1 MKNSFN
7 ATDIFLLFIVLFVC
21 STYIDIDKP
30 VKKSKLI
37 ESDYRLFQGTPAW
50 PMARA
55 AHFGD
60 LKSVEAILNE
70 NPELSN
76 IQDSV
81 YGNTV
86 LMLSIIHRDKK
97 LFKLLLD
104 HGANV
109 NIHNTKKG
117 NGASPITLACSYPKD
132 DCYFVR
138 ELIEHGADVND
149 TTHSYPYASVSPL
162 FNATSWGNLKTI
174 KYLISQ
180 GADINYR
187 NRFGDT
193 PLGNSLSSN
202 EYEAALVLLINGA
215 DFISPIY
222 YTIDNKGKNTIPV
235 SIGTS
240 LRNATVTLNSNKHK
254 KKRKVIEFLRSRG
267 YDYDT
272 VPIPEHILER
282 IKQKYPDSW
291 EDYIQKY

>member
-37 ESDYRLFQGTPAW
+37 ESDYRLFQGTPTW

-104 HGANV
+104 HRANV
-109 NIHNTKKG
+109 NIHNTIKQTG
-117 NGASPITLACSYPKD
+117 DSPITLACSYPKD
-132 DCYFVR
+132 DCYFIR
-138 ELIEHGADVND
+138 ELIEHGANVND
-149 TTHSYPYASVSPL
+149 TTHCYPYASVSPL
-162 FNATSWGNLKTI
+162 LKAASEGNIKMV
-174 KYLISQ
+174 KYLLSQ

-193 PLGNSLSSN
+193 PLGYSLISSN
-202 EYEAALVLLINGA
+202 YNTTLVLLGNGA
-215 DFISPIY
+215 DFFNPPF
-222 YTIDNKGKNTIPV
+222 YTVDKKGNKTIPL
-235 SIGTS
+235 SIGTL
-240 LRNATVTLNSNKHK
+240 LRIDTVTLNSNNHK
-254 KKRKVIEFLRSRG
+254 KKRKIIEFLRSRG